1 MQLFI
6 PLNSMFS
13 SVKFKKFDY
22 VGLAKSVG
30 CNADERLL
38 PGMDVA
44 VRISIAVYNYSNK
57 LVRRDTG
64 CLRRT
69 KMTARTSRQ
78 ANYSLS
84 GMRWLVRRKGHG
96 TTNHALRA
104 LLSSTNKHIR
114 QLCHVVCH
122 PIKQPTCSTLL
133 AFTTI
138 FRCHWLRH
146 APQQNADKIIIELQQ

>member
-1 MQLFI
+1 MPSYI
-6 PLNSMFS
+6 
-13 SVKFKKFDY
+13 
-22 VGLAKSVG
+22 SVG

-38 PGMDVA
+38 AGMYVA

-69 KMTARTSRQ
+69 EMTASTTSRQ

-96 TTNHALRA
+96 TTNHAMRA
-104 LLSSTNKHIR
+104 VRVVEHKQTHSSAVPRRFSSN
-114 QLCHVVCH
+114 
-122 PIKQPTCSTLL
+122 
-133 AFTTI
+133 
-138 FRCHWLRH
+138 
-146 APQQNADKIIIELQQ
+146 